1 MKPGKLVIATIV
13 IVAIVLLG
21 TVTAGL
27 ITARATLVSE
37 PAAEQ
42 TPANPAP
49 TPIPTLT
56 AEDAP
61 TATPSP
67 LVLPEPPDKSQPPA
81 FLPTERSTKGTRS
94 EQAVRDEGTVYTWE
108 DGDRTT
114 RVVLQTGLAVQETA
128 SIAPEDV
135 VVARGAKDS
144 IVLKQDKHGAS
155 AGPVFR
161 PESGGGLM
169 TLPGGVLLALDPGWD
184 QARVDDFFSRNNISS
199 HRTSEL
205 EFLPN
210 GFLVDTEP
218 GLSSLELANGL
229 AAEDGVVAASPNW
242 WIEVEAK

>member
-27 ITARATLVSE
+27 VTGRAILGSE
-37 PAAEQ
+37 PAAVQ
-42 TPANPAP
+42 TSTPTPAP
-49 TPIPTLT
+49 TPAPTPEPTPTLV
-56 AEDAP
+56 
-61 TATPSP
+61 P
-67 LVLPEPPDKSQPPA
+67 LDLPEPPDKSQSPA
-81 FLPTERSTKGTRS
+81 SLPTERSTKGTRS
-94 EQAVRDEGTVYTWE
+94 EQAVRGEGTVYTWE

-114 RVVLQTGLAVQETA
+114 RVVLQTDLAVQETA

-144 IVLKQDKHGAS
+144 IVLKQDKNGGD

-161 PESGGGLM
+161 SESGGGLM

-184 QARVDDFFSRNNISS
+184 QARVDDFFSRNNISR

-218 GLSSLELANGL
+218 GLSSLELANAL
-229 AAEDGVVAASPNW
+229 ADQDGVVAASPNW
-242 WIEVEAK
+242 WTEVEAK